1 MSDNTLVFSNTALTS
16 ASGVVSVGRHT
27 ASLKI
32 LNTHATTNATVKL
45 NGGPLTILVP
55 AMNSG
60 GGYLKVYGDYTQIE
74 VVTANV
80 TLAVMAFG

>member
-1 MSDNTLVFSNTALTS
+1 MSDDTLVFSNTALTS

-27 ASLKI
+27 SLLKI
-32 LNTHATTNATVKL
+32 LNTHATTNAVVKL

-55 AMNSG
+55 AINSG
-60 GGYLKVYGDYTQIE
+60 GGYLEVHGDYTKIE
-74 VVTANV
+74 VVTESV

>member
-1 MSDNTLVFSNTALTS
+1 MIDDTLVFSNTALTS
-16 ASGVVSVGRHT
+16 ASGVVSIGRHT
-27 ASLKI
+27 SSLKI

-55 AMNSG
+55 AINSG
-60 GGYLKVYGDYTQIE
+60 GGYLEVRGDYTQME

>member
-1 MSDNTLVFSNTALTS
+1 MSNDTLVFSNTALTS

-27 ASLKI
+27 SLLKI
-32 LNTHATTNATVKL
+32 LNTHATTNAVVKL

-55 AMNSG
+55 AINSG
-60 GGYLKVYGDYTQIE
+60 GGYLEVHGDYTQIE
-74 VVTANV
+74 VVTESV

>member
-1 MSDNTLVFSNTALTS
+1 MSDDTLVFSNTALTS
-16 ASGVVSVGRHT
+16 ASGVVSIGRHT
-27 ASLKI
+27 SLLKI

-55 AMNSG
+55 AINSG
-60 GGYLKVYGDYTQIE
+60 GGYLEVHGDYTQME
-74 VVTANV
+74 VVTADV